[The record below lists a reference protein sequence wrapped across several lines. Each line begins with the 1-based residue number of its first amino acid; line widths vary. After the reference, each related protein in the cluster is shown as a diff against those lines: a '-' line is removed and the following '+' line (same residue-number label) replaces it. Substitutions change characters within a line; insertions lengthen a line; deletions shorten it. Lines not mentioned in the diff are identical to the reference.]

1 MNSFNRRD
9 FVKSGVAA
17 VVGGSVAGQF
27 PMNASAFY
35 GMDDTIRVGLI
46 GCGGRG
52 TGAALQALKAA
63 ANTKLVAMA
72 DAFSDRIEES
82 HKNMMEPEEADEAT
96 MDAIRRID
104 VPAEMRFD
112 GFDGYK
118 EVIAASDVII
128 LTTPPGFRPLHFDAA
143 VEAGKHVFMEKPV
156 ATDAPGIR
164 QVLATAEK
172 AKQKKLNVVVG
183 LQRHY
188 QTVYRKWVERIHAG
202 AIGDIILG
210 RVYWNSGGVWVR
222 SRAEYEEKAGRPL
235 TEMEYQMRNWYYFNW
250 LCGDHIVEQHIHN
263 IDIGNWVKKGHPVK
277 AQGQGGRL
285 VRTGLDH
292 GEIYDHHFVEFE
304 YEDGSRILSQCR
316 HIPDCM
322 NLVSEAFHGTS
333 GTAPSPGELYD
344 ASGAAILKHN
354 SKDDPNPYQVEH
366 DELFAAINAGEFKY
380 ADTENGAIATM
391 SSIFGRMATYSGKV
405 ITWDEAMASDLDLMP
420 EKFAWDAD
428 PPVLPDAEGRY
439 EIPMPGITKAF

>member
-1 MNSFNRRD
+1 M
-9 FVKSGVAA
+9 
-17 VVGGSVAGQF
+17 VGGSVAGHF

-35 GMDDTIRVGLI
+35 SMDDTIRVGLI

-128 LTTPPGFRPLHFDAA
+128 LTTPPGFRPLHFEAA

-188 QTVYRKWVERIHAG
+188 QTVYRKWVEQIHAG

-322 NLVSEAFHGTS
+322 NRVSEAFHGTS
-333 GTAPSPGELYD
+333 GTAPSSGELYD
-344 ASGAAILKHN
+344 ASGSAIFRHN

-391 SSIFGRMATYSGKV
+391 SSILGRMATYSGKV
-405 ITWDEAMASDLDLMP
+405 ITWEEAMASDLDLMP